1 MQQDDLLN
9 FFSTRIGKANVG
21 QNERSKGQNRGEN
34 SAKQRDPQ
42 FCLAWL
48 RTKLGMKKHL
58 YGIHSTSDYTWNTKQ
73 LKSILEKKF
82 LDNLMCDVE

>member
-42 FCLAWL
+42 FCLA
-48 RTKLGMKKHL
+48 
-58 YGIHSTSDYTWNTKQ
+58 
-73 LKSILEKKF
+73 
-82 LDNLMCDVE
+82 